1 MNKIFSPLL
10 FAGKVNI
17 VTGGGTGIGYHV
29 AKGLVELG
37 SHVVIAS
44 RKEATITEAAER
56 LRKEVANE
64 SQVLGL
70 QCDIRDR
77 ESVRQMVS
85 KTLAEFG
92 QLDGLCNNGGGQFT
106 SKAQSISSNGWDSV
120 VGTNLYG
127 TWNVMQEAFDQH
139 MRDHGGHIVNI
150 VTTNRTGMGGMSH
163 TSAARAGVKSL
174 SQSIGVE
181 WMQHGVT
188 INNVGP
194 GVFASPTAIE
204 NYGPLAEVMFGNME
218 KSVPAGHLGDI
229 ERHLVAPILFMMSSG
244 VNYTT
249 GQTLDVCGG
258 LSLFNHYYQQY
269 QIITNQNA

>member
-37 SHVVIAS
+37 SKVVIAS
-44 RKEATITEAAER
+44 RKEATIMEAVEN
-56 LRKEVANE
+56 LRKEAADE
-64 SQVLGL
+64 RQVLGL

-85 KTLAEFG
+85 KTLDEFG
-92 QLDGLCNNGGGQFT
+92 RLDGLCNNGGGQFT

-127 TWNVMQEAFDQH
+127 TWNCMQEAFEQH

-181 WMQHGVT
+181 VT
-188 INNVGP
+188 L
-194 GVFASPTAIE
+194 T
-204 NYGPLAEVMFGNME
+204 
-218 KSVPAGHLGDI
+218 
-229 ERHLVAPILFMMSSG
+229 R
-244 VNYTT
+244 
-249 GQTLDVCGG
+249 
-258 LSLFNHYYQQY
+258 
-269 QIITNQNA
+269 